1 MEDSRIMELFWAR
14 DERAIEEAARRHG
27 GLCRALALRVLGD
40 LRDAEE
46 CVSDALLAAWD
57 SIPPARPEKLSA
69 YLARLTRNLALKRC
83 RDRSRLKR
91 GGGEYDLAY
100 EELDECLAGRES
112 VEGTL
117 ERREL
122 STAIAAFLR
131 TLPRT
136 ERQLFLC
143 RYWYFDSIAELS
155 RSFGFS
161 ESKVKSM
168 LGRSR
173 SKLRRY
179 LEKEGYS
186 CEDGCIP

>member
-1 MEDSRIMELFWAR
+1 MEDSRIVELFWAR

-69 YLARLTRNLALKRC
+69 YLARLTRNHALKRC

-91 GGGEYDLAY
+91 GGREYDLAY
-100 EELDECLAGRES
+100 EELDECLTGRES

>member
-1 MEDSRIMELFWAR
+1 MEDSRIVELFWAR

-69 YLARLTRNLALKRC
+69 YLARLTRNHALKRC

-136 ERQLFLC
+136 ERRLFLC